1 MRPNVRTSAVAIV
14 KRFMGFVWRWTLSYC
29 LDSWKSCDNPLAKEL
44 NIWDFN
50 YGQTDV
56 IFKQEVPVASIPKP
70 SN

>member
-1 MRPNVRTSAVAIV
+1 MDAR
-14 KRFMGFVWRWTLSYC
+14 YC
-29 LDSWKSCDNPLAKEL
+29 LDSWNSCDNPLAKEL

-56 IFKQEVPVASIPKP
+56 VLKQEVPVASLPKP